1 MRALA
6 VVLAGSL
13 IASGCAANSY
23 RIPPSELAH
32 LATLPPEARGQHV
45 RVIQE
50 LVSSDVPAAPPVTDE
65 TQVVFAPQL
74 EVSVGVHH
82 RTRGGAGGGWGG
94 PRIGGAGNDGKA
106 AAVAFLFI
114 AATALL
120 TAAVIEGSRF
130 DGYARMH
137 PMHPVHLLGR
147 DGGYTVVPLAWLD
160 PGAVA
165 WAETAVV
172 RPGEGPWH
180 ELERAPLSRQG
191 LAYGM
196 YGGTGSLR
204 SAAGDLA
211 MGPAWTVQLGYFP
224 TQQLGIFASV
234 FFGWRNNQL
243 DATLFETRYTAELQV
258 LPVQLGI
265 LHAGLYGGAGV
276 AYRFEDAVKLSGNQI
291 VTGNEA
297 TSALVGGAMF
307 QLDVNTRIALTARLG
322 LAQAHGE
329 QMHDAIFGLS
339 VY

>member
-74 EVSVGVHH
+74 EVSVGVHQ
-82 RTRGGAGGGWGG
+82 RTRTGGGWGG

-106 AAVAFLFI
+106 AAVSFLFI

-243 DATLFETRYTAELQV
+243 DATLFESRYTAELQV
-258 LPVQLGI
+258 LPIQLGI

-276 AYRFEDAVKLSGNQI
+276 AYRFEDAVKLSGNRI

-329 QMHDAIFGLS
+329 QMHDAIFGVS